1 MKPTILIFPFELM
14 AHYARCLVV
23 AEYLEKHFRVLFQA
37 SCYDEL
43 VHRAGF
49 ATFHADRLPER
60 ALVADCKTTDL
71 LAFAESDLERVM
83 LAQRATIERFDPAFV
98 IGDMSVTLSMA
109 AEAAGVPYVSLVNSY
124 LSRYYGEEF
133 PVPSCLTNFSA
144 DIADVPPF
152 FRPRIES
159 FDGLVAVTRAQRGF
173 KRLRKRYGLR
183 PKTNFAMELEGDQ
196 TWICDAPAL
205 HPVRA
210 DLPDSVRVIGPL
222 LYFPNWAPI
231 VRQRFHRPGRPTV
244 LVSMG
249 SSGAWDIVTQLSAP
263 ELSHID
269 FIVCGQSSPAVTG
282 PNIYSLAFAN
292 FEEVLPEVDVVLCHG
307 GNGTVYQALSHGIP
321 CLGIPQ
327 FFEQAFNMEKV
338 VARGWGQK
346 LAGTETATQLRDVI
360 ERWANRRLSL
370 AERMVEEPLKRQIET
385 IRQSARQVAGSEP
398 LRVEPVLN
406 WAAA

>member
-23 AEYLEKHFRVLFQA
+23 AEYLEKDFRILFQA

-49 ATFHADRLPER
+49 ATFSTDRLPER
-60 ALVADCKTTDL
+60 ALVADCKATDL
-71 LAFAESDLERVM
+71 LAFAEPDLERVM
-83 LAQRATIERFDPAFV
+83 LAQRATIERYAPVFV

-133 PVPSCLTNFSA
+133 TPPDCLTNFSA

-152 FRPRIES
+152 FRSRIES

-173 KRLRKRYGLR
+173 KRLRKRHGLR
-183 PKTNFAMELEGDQ
+183 PQTNFAMELEGDQ

-210 DLPDSVRVIGPL
+210 ALPDAVRVVGPL

-249 SSGAWDIVTQLSAP
+249 SSGAWDVVPRLSAS
-263 ELSHID
+263 ELSHCD
-269 FIVCGQSSPAVTG
+269 FVVCGQSSPVVTG
-282 PNIYSLAFAN
+282 PNIHHLAFAN

-327 FFEQAFNMEKV
+327 FFEQEFNLDKV

-346 LAGTETATQLRDVI
+346 LTGTETAAQLRAAI
-360 ERWANRRLSL
+360 ERWANRHLSL
-370 AERMVEEPLKRQIET
+370 AERMIEEPLKRQMET
-385 IRQSARQVAGSEP
+385 IRLSARQLARTDSF
-398 LRVEPVLN
+398 RVEPVLN